1 MRKPNAPTRPQ
12 WEVLRYIYLHT
23 QDNGY
28 QPSQSEIA
36 LHFGWT
42 SPNAV
47 AAHIRA
53 LKHKGWID
61 VVGNRAV
68 RYLHPDKTLI
78 EREYYELPSFMRKDR
93 AVPVGPDTTDRALA
107 RQIAGAF
114 ATYTNT
120 FS

>member
-12 WEVLRYIYLHT
+12 WGVLRYIYLHT

-28 QPSQSEIA
+28 QPSQAEIA

-61 VVGNRAV
+61 VVAFKPIPTPVMLRLGNGTESWWLRSCW
-68 RYLHPDKTLI
+68 D
-78 EREYYELPSFMRKDR
+78 
-93 AVPVGPDTTDRALA
+93 A
-107 RQIAGAF
+107 RPAAYFSAGW
-114 ATYTNT
+114 ATG
-120 FS
+120 SAACGRWR